1 MKKKSKLRI
10 KSLPRFLAYS
20 ITFLLVLGLVVIS
33 TSLAISHVVSASRK
47 KPFQTALNTH
57 LVSSCE
63 KVTRLKAAGQ
73 SEKINP
79 DLQNQPNKELKD
91 RLRANDTEGL
101 KVVFLTLDDGPS
113 THTNDVLDILKAY
126 DVKATFFTNHKQ
138 GQTAQDCY
146 RRIVD
151 EGHTLANHTSS
162 HRYEI
167 YDDVNTFMG
176 DVDSLAA
183 YHKELTGV
191 DSPKIFRFPGG
202 SANANQACVDAI
214 LQAGYNYADWNVIA
228 GDGINEVPPPGVV
241 AQNIIDGCHNFDVST
256 VLFHA
261 ELKENSRL
269 ALPIVIESLK
279 NEGYT
284 FLAMEEDFVYP
295 RHWD

>member
-10 KSLPRFLAYS
+10 KSLPRFIAYS
-20 ITFLLVLGLVVIS
+20 VTCLLALVLII
-33 TSLAISHVVSASRK
+33 TSGSFAIDRVVSASK
-47 KPFQTALNTH
+47 AKAFNVALVNH
-57 LVSSCE
+57 LITSSE
-63 KVTRLKAAGQ
+63 KVVRQEVLAKTN
-73 SEKINP
+73 KINQTP
-79 DLQNQPNKELKD
+79 QNDPNKAIKD
-91 RLRANDTEGL
+91 QLRTNNTDGL
-101 KVVFLTLDDGPS
+101 KVIFLTLDDGPS
-113 THTNDVLDILKAY
+113 THTDEVLDILKSY

-138 GQTAQDCY
+138 GETAQNCY

-167 YDDVNTFMG
+167 YQDTAVFMG
-176 DVDSLAA
+176 DVNSLAQ

-202 SANANQACVDAI
+202 STNANQACVDAI
-214 LQAGYNYADWNVIA
+214 LQAGYNYADWNVVA
-228 GDGINEVPPPGVV
+228 GDGISEVPPPNVI
-241 AQNIIDGCHNFDVST
+241 AQNIIDGCHNFNVST

-269 ALPIVIESLK
+269 ALPIVIETLK
-279 NEGYT
+279 SEGYT

>member
-1 MKKKSKLRI
+1 MKKKSKLKI
-10 KSLPRFLAYS
+10 KSLPRFISYCV
-20 ITFLLVLGLVVIS
+20 TVLVVLALVVTT
-33 TSLAISHVVSASRK
+33 TSFAISHVVSASK
-47 KPFQTALNTH
+47 KQPFQASLDSY
-57 LVSSCE
+57 LVASLE
-63 KVTRLKAAGQ
+63 KVVRIEAAGQ
-73 SEKINP
+73 SQQINGS
-79 DLQNQPNKELKD
+79 LQDKTTQELKD

-113 THTNDVLDILKAY
+113 THTGEVLDIFKVY

-138 GQTAQDCY
+138 GPEAQDSY
-146 RRIVD
+146 RRILA

-167 YDDVNTFMG
+167 YNDVNTFMA
-176 DVDSLAA
+176 DVNSLAA

-202 SANANQACVDAI
+202 STNSNQACIDAI
-214 LQAGYNYADWNVIA
+214 LAAGYNYADWNVIA
-228 GDGINEVPPPGVV
+228 GDGITDVPPPDVI

-269 ALPIVIESLK
+269 ALPIVIENLK